1 MLYAVREAQRLLL
14 RPFLSAVAVSQQMVD
29 ATASLAPFPF
39 PQLTSASL
47 SLFQRLHR
55 TYDKPAFDLRSVVVD
70 GEEVPVRE
78 RIVRRLPFCDLVK
91 FERALPPG
99 TQRSDPPVLVF
110 APLSGHHATL
120 LRETVRT
127 LLPEHDVWITDWR
140 DARLVP
146 RKEGAFSLDTYV
158 EYAVDFLRALGPDVH
173 VLAVCQPSVPV
184 LAAVSLMS
192 TLGDPAVP
200 RSLTLMGG
208 PVDPRRNPTA
218 VNELA
223 TQRSLAWFER
233 NLVHR
238 VPPGHPGFGR
248 KVYPGFLQH
257 LAFVSMNPERH
268 FEAHMKYFFDLVQ
281 GDFDSAEAHRRFYD
295 EYNAVLDMDAAY
307 YLDTVRTVFQEHA
320 LPKGTWR
327 VKLHGQELRVAPE
340 DIRRPALLTVEGEL
354 DDVSGLGQTEAA
366 HDLCANIPRERKQH
380 HVERGAGHYGIF
392 SGRRWRE
399 SIYPVLRDFIA
410 RA

>member
-47 SLFQRLHR
+47 SLFQRIHR

-70 GEEVPVRE
+70 GQEVPVRE

-91 FERALPPG
+91 FERVLPPG
-99 TQRSDPPVLVF
+99 STRKDPPVLVF

-127 LLPEHDVWITDWR
+127 MLPEHDVWITDWR

-146 RKEGAFSLDTYV
+146 RKEGAFSLDSYV

-192 TLGDPAVP
+192 TLGDQAVP

-223 TQRSLAWFER
+223 AKRSLAWFER

-281 GDFDSAEAHRRFYD
+281 GDFASVEAHRKFYD

-327 VKLHGQELRVAPE
+327 VNLHGKELRVAPE
-340 DIRRPALLTVEGEL
+340 DIRVPALLTVEGEL

-366 HDLCANIPRERKQH
+366 HDLCSGIPGDRKQH
-380 HVERGAGHYGIF
+380 HVERGAGHHGIF

-399 SIYPVLRDFIA
+399 SIYPVLREFIA